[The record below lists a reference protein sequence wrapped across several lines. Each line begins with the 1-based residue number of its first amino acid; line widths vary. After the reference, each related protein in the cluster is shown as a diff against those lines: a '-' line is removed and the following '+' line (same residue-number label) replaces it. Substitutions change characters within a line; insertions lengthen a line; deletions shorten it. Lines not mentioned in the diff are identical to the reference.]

1 MAEEMTPEARR
12 AFLAT
17 GTRTAILAT
26 TRRDGRPHAV
36 PVCFVLDDDDVL
48 FLTNGDSAKGRAL
61 QHNPRVTLVVD
72 DERPPFAFVM
82 IEGTAEISR
91 NADDI
96 ERVAPRIAERYDGP
110 GNVEDFVR
118 FAHEGLGTLVTVKPT
133 KTVAIDRVGEETPS
147 PADRATER

>member
-12 AFLAT
+12 AFLTT

-26 TRRDGRPHAV
+26 TRSDGRPHAV
-36 PVCFVLDDDDVL
+36 PVCFVLDDDVL
-48 FLTNGDSAKGRAL
+48 FLTNGATVKGRAL
-61 QHNPRVTLVVD
+61 QRDPRVTLLVD

-82 IEGTAEISR
+82 IEGTAATSR

-110 GNVEDFVR
+110 DGVEDFVR
-118 FAHEGLGTLVTVKPT
+118 FAREDLGMLVRVKPT
-133 KTVAIDRVGEETPS
+133 KILAFDRVSEHTDAES
-147 PADRATER
+147 

>member
-26 TRRDGRPHAV
+26 TRSDGRPHAV

-48 FLTNGDSAKGRAL
+48 FLTNGATAKGRDL
-61 QHNPRVTLVVD
+61 QRDPRVTLLVD

-82 IEGTAEISR
+82 IEGTAEASR

-96 ERVAPRIAERYDGP
+96 DRVAPRIAERYDGP
-110 GNVEDFVR
+110 DGVDDFVR
-118 FAHEGLGTLVTVKPT
+118 FAHEALGTLVRVKPT
-133 KTVAIDRVGEETPS
+133 KIVALDRVGEH
-147 PADRATER
+147 